1 MKLVYRTFVTHFLRR
16 LAHPN
21 QIQPMKIS
29 LMARSICVVLLL
41 GFLSTLNAADLR
53 LGLVGYYQMDA
64 LDGINLP
71 DATPY
76 SNHMRAVNIAGG
88 SFVAGQFGNAV
99 SLVTSAATYM
109 TNLHSPDPTTSG
121 LPIYR
126 NGSYSITMWVK
137 GPAQTNRYLYAEGST
152 TSNNPLLILQTGA
165 ATNAGIS
172 SRFDVIIRNDAGS
185 ALVNHVTSSAIVFDN
200 NWHHIAWVD
209 DRGSVK
215 LYIDGNLDPAAF
227 NYTPAGAFTMNTT
240 AIGTLVRAA
249 IATGNVFNG
258 LIDDMALWKRALSS
272 NEVQQM
278 RTNSLMTPIPTFPP
292 IVLTD
297 PVGRTN
303 HVGDRVTFSAVVDG
317 GTPLIFQWLKNGAIV
332 PGATAPVLSLSNL
345 VTGDSGG
352 YSLWITNAFGS
363 STSAVATLFV
373 IPDPTPDLASGIVSW
388 WSMDDEPG
396 NELGQNFIIDPYG
409 HNDMLAVGPGDFI
422 DLTPGFFN
430 NAIQFNGQDQYLRRY
445 SGFPIYNNPAYSVA
459 FWVNASAS
467 QADRRIFAESST
479 NGGFA
484 SISIGSH
491 TNGTS
496 GTLRVLI
503 RNPLGN
509 IIMDRYS
516 TRVALDDNWHHVAWT
531 ETNGEARL
539 YIDGVLDDTNFNYTR
554 VPLVLE
560 TTTIGALQNVNGAS
574 NFLNGIVD
582 EVSVWSRI
590 ISLAEIQALRSD
602 PLMPPVADSKPTVTA
617 QPLSR
622 AVFTR
627 ANVTFRF
634 AASGTGPL
642 FWNWRKDGTN
652 LPGQTNATL
661 SLINVTLADAGDYD
675 IVVTNTVGGTTSQV
689 AVLSVTLR
697 PVTTDLKID
706 FNNLGVDDSPASTM
720 PGFQSFVLD
729 VPITPGPV
737 TRPYGGAVVT
747 VAGAGGVNLQ
757 SRKRATPINTVDFTE
772 ERLLQDFIFS
782 PDSVAGQGIDV
793 TIEFLEANLT
803 YMLTIWSYD
812 QANNSRFSDWTANS
826 VTLTNGYTF
835 VGSVNPVN
843 NEMSRIVR
851 LVTADA
857 NGTLV
862 IQGRRGTAA
871 TVANNVFL
879 NALRVAEFHEVRVLE
894 THLTSTNTLRLFV
907 GGINPNANQRIQQ
920 KPTVT
925 DPTWTILP
933 EATFGAPNGN
943 TIEAI
948 IPLTGDTMQFYRVI
962 EVPR

>member
-1 MKLVYRTFVTHFLRR
+1 
-16 LAHPN
+16 
-21 QIQPMKIS
+21 MKIS
-29 LMARSICVVLLL
+29 LVVRSLCVALLL
-41 GFLSTLNAADLR
+41 ASLSPVRAADLR

-76 SNHMRAVNIAGG
+76 SNHMRAVNISAG
-88 SFVAGQFGNAV
+88 SFVPGQFGNAV
-99 SLVTSAATYM
+99 QFNNSSVYA
-109 TNLHSPDPTTSG
+109 TNLHSTDPAATG

-126 NGSYSITMWVK
+126 AGAYTITMWVK
-137 GPAQTNRYLYAEGST
+137 APPVAAKYLYTEGNTGT
-152 TSNNPLLILQTGA
+152 TTPIFILQTGQTA
-165 ATNAGIS
+165 ATSNK
-172 SRFDVIIRNDAGS
+172 FDVIIRNDANS
-185 ALVNHVTSSAIVFDN
+185 TLVNHVVSSTVVFDN

-209 DRGSVK
+209 DRGAVK
-215 LYIDGNLDPAAF
+215 LYVDGVLDTANF
-227 NYTPAGAFTMNTT
+227 NYTPAGTMTVNSSTLG
-240 AIGTLVRAA
+240 ALVRTSVA
-249 IATGNVFNG
+249 GFYHG
-258 LIDDMALWKRALSS
+258 LMDDVGIWKRALSS
-272 NEVQQM
+272 NEVQQV
-278 RTNSLMTPIPTFPP
+278 RTNSISLPIPTFPP
-292 IVLTD
+292 IVTTE

-303 HVGDRVTFSAVVDG
+303 HVGDRVTFTASVDG
-317 GTPLIFQWLKNGAIV
+317 GTPLTFQWLKDGAVV
-332 PGATAPVLSLSNL
+332 PGATSVSLSLSNL
-345 VTGDSGG
+345 VAGDSGG

-363 STSAVATLFV
+363 VTSAVATLFV

-396 NELGQNFIIDPYG
+396 NASGQNFIVDPYG

-445 SGFPIYNNPAYSVA
+445 SGFPIYNNPAYSIA

-467 QADRRIFAESST
+467 QADRRIFAESTT

-484 SISIGSH
+484 SISIGSN

-496 GTLRVLI
+496 GNLRVLI

-516 TRVALDDNWHHVAWT
+516 TRVALDDTWHHVAWT

-539 YIDGVLDDTNFNYTR
+539 YIDGVLDDTTFNYTR
-554 VPLVLE
+554 VPLALE
-560 TTTIGALQNVNGAS
+560 TTTVGAWQNVNGAS

-590 ISLAEIQALRSD
+590 ISLAEVQFLRTNQV
-602 PLMPPVADSKPTVTA
+602 PLPLADSLPVVTA
-617 QPLSR
+617 QPLSQ

-627 ANVTFRF
+627 ANVTFGF

-642 FWNWRKDGTN
+642 FWSWRKDGTN
-652 LPGQTNATL
+652 LPGQTNATF
-661 SLINVTLADAGDYD
+661 SLTNVTLADAGNYD
-675 IVVTNTVGGTTSQV
+675 IVVTNTVGSTTSQV
-689 AVLSVTLR
+689 AILSVTLR

-706 FNNLGVDDSPASTM
+706 FNNLGVDDSAASTM

-747 VAGAGGVNLQ
+747 VSAAGGISMQ

-782 PDSVAGQGIDV
+782 PDSTAGQGLDV
-793 TIEFLEANLT
+793 KIEFLEANQN

-812 QANNSRFSDWTANS
+812 QANNSRFSDWSANS
-826 VTLTNGYTF
+826 VILTNGYTF
-835 VGSVNPVN
+835 VGSVNPTN

-851 LVTADA
+851 SVTADA
-857 NGTLV
+857 NGRLV

-871 TVANNVFL
+871 TAANNVFL
-879 NALRVAEFHEVRVLE
+879 NALRIVAAPEVRVLE
-894 THLTSTNTLRLFV
+894 THLTSTNTLRLII
-907 GGINPNANQRIQQ
+907 GGINPGANHSIEQKNA
-920 KPTVT
+920 VT
-925 DPTWTILP
+925 DAAWAPAP
-933 EATFGAPNGN
+933 EATFSAPNGN
-943 TIEAI
+943 SIEAI
-948 IPLTGDTMQFYRVI
+948 IPITSDTRFFRVV
-962 EVPR
+962 EAPF